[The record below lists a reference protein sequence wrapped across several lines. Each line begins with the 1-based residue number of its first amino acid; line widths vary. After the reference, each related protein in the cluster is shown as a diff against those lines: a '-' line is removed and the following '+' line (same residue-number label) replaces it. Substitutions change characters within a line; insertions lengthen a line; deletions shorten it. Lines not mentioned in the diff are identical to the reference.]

1 MCQLHPGGLLHAE
14 ISQQEV
20 KAVTAVREAAG
31 PPSVGVMVEG
41 SLTDRV
47 LHMAEVD
54 VGPLEDLRQEF
65 GMVEEVEPVTGLL
78 LSCQKLSP
86 GKKSRYTV
94 HCWKTKLFSTCVTQ
108 CINVRAN

>member
-20 KAVTAVREAAG
+20 KTVAEIRLREAARL
-31 PPSVGVMVEG
+31 PSVGEMVKV
-41 SLTDRV
+41 SLPGRV

-54 VGPLEDLRQEF
+54 VGPLEDLRNEF
-65 GMVEEVEPVTGLL
+65 VKVEEVVPVSGLL

-86 GKKSRYTV
+86 GNKSIPY
-94 HCWKTKLFSTCVTQ
+94 
-108 CINVRAN
+108 NVRKQNYSRPV

>member
-65 GMVEEVEPVTGLL
+65 GMVEEVVPVSGLL

-86 GKKSRYTV
+86 GNKSIYTV
-94 HCWKTKLFSTCVTQ
+94 YC
-108 CINVRAN
+108 